1 MDRNRFRV
9 SFLTAVMVLSALS
22 GCGDRSA
29 EWEKEDIPGS
39 AEQSNVQGTINGD
52 VREDQE
58 PDMDIREETNVPNE
72 TKESEEPDKIRSAY
86 EVREGV
92 SGFTLQYDDLPEVYQ
107 VTSSFSYEAMNRR
120 PPLPEEDSTVLRA
133 VPDPAQTQVFYLW
146 EEGDAPARTSFTSD
160 MTGYYDSYDFRPY
173 VTALTIPEGV
183 EAKGAVV
190 LLAGGAFQFRGDYTD
205 TLPTAVQLR
214 EYGYRCFIV
223 DYRLRWT

>member
-72 TKESEEPDKIRSAY
+72 TKE
-86 EVREGV
+86 
-92 SGFTLQYDDLPEVYQ
+92 
-107 VTSSFSYEAMNRR
+107 
-120 PPLPEEDSTVLRA
+120 
-133 VPDPAQTQVFYLW
+133 
-146 EEGDAPARTSFTSD
+146 
-160 MTGYYDSYDFRPY
+160 
-173 VTALTIPEGV
+173 
-183 EAKGAVV
+183 
-190 LLAGGAFQFRGDYTD
+190 
-205 TLPTAVQLR
+205 
-214 EYGYRCFIV
+214 
-223 DYRLRWT
+223 